1 MCKKTSPNSPPTAKL
16 MSTLRRRLV
25 CTLTVSS
32 PSFLRKGRNGMTKR
46 AEEDTT
52 PQAIIALVD
61 GCWTARADR

>member
-1 MCKKTSPNSPPTAKL
+1 
-16 MSTLRRRLV
+16 MSTLRRRLL

-32 PSFLRKGRNGMTKR
+32 PSFFRKGRNGMTKR